1 MVAVEAMILRGKV
14 MMSFNSTSS
23 GIGAGAEDET
33 MRVKRAA
40 MYEKIDMF
48 RNDGDD

>member
-1 MVAVEAMILRGKV
+1 
-14 MMSFNSTSS
+14 MSFNSMSS
-23 GIGAGAEDET
+23 GMGAGAKDEA

-48 RNDGDD
+48 RNNGDN